1 MGADPA
7 GGLTGRGDTR
17 REEEAALNP
26 VTAGESLQRCLV
38 TLRLDF
44 LHCLVCVCLCQGQ
57 VTQTFRVRGGGSL
70 GQFSLHN
77 AVDWKSAAESYQNT
91 ENFFSCV

>member
-1 MGADPA
+1 MLSANKRALISRDYMRADPA

-26 VTAGESLQRCLV
+26 VTAGESLQRRLV

-44 LHCLVCVCLCQGQ
+44 YAVWCVCVFAPRSGD
-57 VTQTFRVRGGGSL
+57 T
-70 GQFSLHN
+70 
-77 AVDWKSAAESYQNT
+77 DI
-91 ENFFSCV
+91 